1 MELYYVHRPTIAI
14 FKIYTSVISI
24 RTSMK
29 DWLLSIL
36 NEEKRNPENYF
47 CVCSVKIIFL
57 QFLPHFENNW
67 KIEEQIFSKQ
77 IYCKMYNW
85 NIYFHFFLSL
95 AILLYYITIY
105 GTKTI
110 NISWRIFFKREFE
123 VLEQQIKIFQQNL
136 KLFSRH
142 YQICHIFF
150 IV

>member
-110 NISWRIFFKREFE
+110 NIFTKVISFLGVFFSNE
-123 VLEQQIKIFQQNL
+123 NL
-136 KLFSRH
+136 KCWNNKLKSFNK
-142 YQICHIFF
+142 I
-150 IV
+150 

>member
-29 DWLLSIL
+29 DWLLFIL

-57 QFLPHFENNW
+57 QFLPHFENDCQN
-67 KIEEQIFSKQ
+67 K
-77 IYCKMYNW
+77 YCKMYNW

-95 AILLYYITIY
+95 AILLYYD
-105 GTKTI
+105 TKTKA
-110 NISWRIFFKREFE
+110 ISFLGVFFSNE
-123 VLEQQIKIFQQNL
+123 NL
-136 KLFSRH
+136 KCWNNKLKSFNK
-142 YQICHIFF
+142 I
-150 IV
+150 